1 MLSEYEQIV
10 YSNKT
15 NDSAILVQS
24 IMDTI
29 KSNFKIVRK
38 KDMNTM
44 FMINLGLES
53 NENQV
58 NEDDDDV
65 YIHAADLKRHS
76 AETSYEM
83 LLLDNVSK
91 QSPKKK

>member
-44 FMINLGLES
+44 YMINLKVGS
-53 NENQV
+53 NEN
-58 NEDDDDV
+58 
-65 YIHAADLKRHS
+65 
-76 AETSYEM
+76 
-83 LLLDNVSK
+83 
-91 QSPKKK
+91 

>member
-29 KSNFKIVRK
+29 KSNFKI
-38 KDMNTM
+38 D
-44 FMINLGLES
+44 S
-53 NENQV
+53 QV
-58 NEDDDDV
+58 DHEHGIHIFFPNNFKITLNSIHNRLHQYREDALR
-65 YIHAADLKRHS
+65 IWADCIFEQDQR
-76 AETSYEM
+76 
-83 LLLDNVSK
+83 
-91 QSPKKK
+91 